1 MDPRPLRE
9 VEHALEMAQGVIG
22 AAQVT
27 LRLPACHS
35 LKDKRQVLA
44 GLLRRMRTKF
54 SVAVAEVSDQDR
66 WQLAGV
72 AVVCVSTDHA
82 QADRVL
88 ASTLSYLRAGEG
100 DYHVADVTTE
110 LITL

>member
-1 MDPRPLRE
+1 
-9 VEHALEMAQGVIG
+9 MAQGVIG

-35 LKDKRQVLA
+35 LKEKRQVLA
-44 GLLRRMRTKF
+44 GLLRRVRTKF

-72 AVVCVSTDHA
+72 AVVCVSGDRVH
-82 QADRVL
+82 ADRVL
-88 ASTLSYLRAGEG
+88 ASTLEFLRAGEG
-100 DYHVADVTTE
+100 DYHVADVATE

>member
-1 MDPRPLRE
+1 
-9 VEHALEMAQGVIG
+9 MAQSVIG

-35 LKDKRQVLA
+35 LKEKRQVLA
-44 GLLRRMRTKF
+44 GLLRRVRTKF

-72 AVVCVSTDHA
+72 AVVCVSADRVH
-82 QADRVL
+82 ADRVL
-88 ASTLSYLRAGEG
+88 ASTLDFLRAGEG
-100 DYHVADVTTE
+100 DYHVADVATE
-110 LITL
+110 LIAL

>member
-1 MDPRPLRE
+1 
-9 VEHALEMAQGVIG
+9 MAQGVIG

-35 LKDKRQVLA
+35 LKEKRQVLA
-44 GLLRRMRTKF
+44 GLLRRVRTKF
-54 SVAVAEVSDQDR
+54 SVAVAEVSEQDR

-72 AVVCVSTDHA
+72 AVVCVSGDRTHA
-82 QADRVL
+82 DQVL
-88 ASTLSYLRAGEG
+88 ASTLDFLRAGEG
-100 DYHVADVTTE
+100 DYHVADIATE

>member
-1 MDPRPLRE
+1 
-9 VEHALEMAQGVIG
+9 MAQGVIG

-35 LKDKRQVLA
+35 LKEKRQVLA
-44 GLLRRMRTKF
+44 GLLRRLRTKF

-72 AVVCVSTDHA
+72 AVVCVSTDRAH
-82 QADRVL
+82 ADRVL
-88 ASTLSYLRAGEG
+88 ASTLDFLRAGEG
-100 DYHVADVTTE
+100 DYHVADVATE
-110 LITL
+110 LISL

>member
-9 VEHALEMAQGVIG
+9 AEHALGMAQGVIG

-44 GLLRRMRTKF
+44 GLLRRIRTKF

-72 AVVCVSTDHA
+72 AVVCVSTDGA

-88 ASTLSYLRAGEG
+88 ASTLAFLRAGEG

>member
-1 MDPRPLRE
+1 
-9 VEHALEMAQGVIG
+9 MAQGVIG
-22 AAQVT
+22 AAHVT

-35 LKDKRQVLA
+35 LKEKRQVLA
-44 GLLRRMRTKF
+44 GLLRRLRTKF

-72 AVVCVSTDHA
+72 AVVCVSADRA

-88 ASTLSYLRAGEG
+88 ASALDFLRAGEG
-100 DYHVADVTTE
+100 DYHLAEVATE
-110 LITL
+110 LISL

>member
-1 MDPRPLRE
+1 
-9 VEHALEMAQGVIG
+9 MAQGVIG
-22 AAQVT
+22 SAQVT
-27 LRLPACHS
+27 LRLPSCHS
-35 LKDKRQVLA
+35 LKEKRQVLA
-44 GLLRRMRTKF
+44 GLLRRLRTKF